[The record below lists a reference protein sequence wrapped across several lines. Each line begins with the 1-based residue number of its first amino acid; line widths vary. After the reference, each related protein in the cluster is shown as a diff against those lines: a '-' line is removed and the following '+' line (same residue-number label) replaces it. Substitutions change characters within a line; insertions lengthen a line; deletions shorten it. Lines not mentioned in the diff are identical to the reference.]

1 MRRSSSLKSRVR
13 KIEEGRGAGAVNLTH
28 GDGSKQSFNLSRND
42 RLRVLLAS
50 FDLARAA
57 RNPAAQPYSTPG
69 AIEVAKQIGK
79 AEQVTPHSRLW
90 DTVSE
95 IVREAEKE
103 ERDCTSHAPDPAS
116 R

>member
-1 MRRSSSLKSRVR
+1 MRRSSSLRSRVGQ
-13 KIEEGRGAGAVNLTH
+13 IEEARGAGAVNLVF
-28 GDGSKQSFNLSRND
+28 GDGSKSSFTLQRNE
-42 RLRVLLAS
+42 RLRILLAS

-57 RNPAAQPYSTPG
+57 RDPAAQPYSTPG
-69 AIEVAKQIGK
+69 AIEAAKQIGK
-79 AEQVTPHSRLW
+79 AERVEPHSRLW

-116 R
+116 G